1 VQQDRC
7 GGAENAGVEN
17 DARFRTIHCAA
28 NNVICIHLY
37 YEFYMVMV
45 MCYVKS
51 RTQNVAGSG
60 EKLAQNEKL
69 SPGYILSPSTN
80 VAGRQIAA
88 KR

>member
-1 VQQDRC
+1 
-7 GGAENAGVEN
+7 
-17 DARFRTIHCAA
+17 
-28 NNVICIHLY
+28 
-37 YEFYMVMV
+37 

-51 RTQNVAGSG
+51 RTQNVAGPV
-60 EKLAQNEKL
+60 EKLAQNEKW